1 MSTNF
6 KFSQAAHPDKSIPV
20 SGTATGEVLGVKTDS
35 IMAIAAGFAGER
47 IDPVDIAAK
56 LHLAKMTL
64 VTAGG
69 GIAHNSSIDTSG
81 FDAVKVHKPIDN
93 DGEMFRKH
101 EATGPAGP

>member
-1 MSTNF
+1 MSTNL
-6 KFSQAAHPDKSIPV
+6 KFGQAAHPELSIPV
-20 SGTATGEVLGVKTDS
+20 SGTATGEVLGVRSDNV
-35 IMAIAAGFAGER
+35 MAIAAGFGGDR

-69 GIAHNSSIDTSG
+69 GIAHNTAIDASQ